1 MKILVTGGAGFIA
14 SQIADAYINLG
25 HEVHIID
32 NLVTGNTGNLNPK
45 AKFHQIDIR
54 DPKISE
60 IFEKEKFDVVNHHAA
75 QIDVRKSVSDPIYDT
90 NVNIVGSV
98 NLLQNAVN
106 SGVKKIIF
114 ASSGGAIYGEQD
126 YFPADEKHPEFPV
139 SQYGVAK
146 LSFEKYLH
154 AYKFIYGISY
164 VALRYANVYGPRQ
177 NPHGEAGVIA
187 IFTEKMLNGTT
198 PVINGEGKQ
207 TRDYVFVGDV
217 VQANVKA
224 LDCNQS
230 GAYNVGTGIES
241 DVNTLF
247 RVIASQIGN
256 FEEKHGEAKQGEQ
269 MRSVISTKKI
279 ASVMG
284 WKLTTNLEE
293 GLAKTVAW
301 FKEKHK

>member
-32 NLVTGNTGNLNPK
+32 SLITGNRANLNPK
-45 AKFHQIDIR
+45 AVFHHTDIR
-54 DPKISE
+54 DPKIAE

-98 NLLQNAVN
+98 NILQNAVN
-106 SGVKKIIF
+106 TGVKKIIF
-114 ASSGGAIYGEQD
+114 ASSGGAIYGEQN

-146 LSFEKYLH
+146 LSFEKYLY
-154 AYKFIYGISY
+154 AYKFIYGIDY
-164 VALRYANVYGPRQ
+164 IALRYANVYGPRQ

-187 IFTEKMLNGTT
+187 IFTEKMLSGIT
-198 PVINGEGKQ
+198 PIINGDGKQ

-224 LDCNQS
+224 LECNNP
-230 GAYNVGTGIES
+230 GAYNVGTGRES

-247 RVIASQIGN
+247 RVIASQIGT
-256 FEEKHGEAKQGEQ
+256 FEEKHGEAKAGEQ

-279 ASVMG
+279 ESVMG

-293 GLAKTVAW
+293 GLSKTVAW
-301 FKEKHK
+301 FKERHK